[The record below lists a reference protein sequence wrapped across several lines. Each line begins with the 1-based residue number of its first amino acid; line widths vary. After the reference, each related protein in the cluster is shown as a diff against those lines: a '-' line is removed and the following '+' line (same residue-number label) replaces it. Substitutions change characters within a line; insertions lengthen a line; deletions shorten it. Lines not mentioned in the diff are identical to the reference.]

1 VWDAT
6 TGTPLGTVPIGSDA
20 YALGFSPDGRLLVAG
35 PDPTGALL
43 LLDATTLTRTGEL
56 TGGAGEVF
64 AFAFDGAGRLVS
76 VGSDGVG
83 RVYDLATRREVLTL
97 SGHNGPVGAV
107 AVSPDGE
114 TIATGGADGTA
125 KLWDADTGQEILTLT
140 GHTKAVYSVAFSPDG
155 GLLATASH
163 DGTVALHPSG
173 IDELTQ
179 VARARVTRSLTT
191 GECMLYL
198 HTSTCPTR

>member
-1 VWDAT
+1 
-6 TGTPLGTVPIGSDA
+6 
-20 YALGFSPDGRLLVAG
+20 
-35 PDPTGALL
+35 
-43 LLDATTLTRTGEL
+43 
-56 TGGAGEVF
+56 
-64 AFAFDGAGRLVS
+64 

-155 GLLATASH
+155 RLLATASH